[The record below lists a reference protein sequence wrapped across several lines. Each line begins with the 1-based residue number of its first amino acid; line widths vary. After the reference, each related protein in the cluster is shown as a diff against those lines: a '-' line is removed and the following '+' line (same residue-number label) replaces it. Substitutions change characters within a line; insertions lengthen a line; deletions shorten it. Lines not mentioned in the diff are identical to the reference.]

1 MAREELNAQKV
12 QAGERK
18 ERAAGGPGEPVLVCG
33 EQDFCEEARRELQR
47 RRKELRVVVADN
59 VQSAR
64 WLIERHAPAV
74 ILAEERVLANGADS
88 LAARREALSAT
99 ISLLAGY
106 APLVWVGGAEEG
118 AEISPALGFAQVDF
132 VPRSALGLPAAITMV
147 ERRMRSSAGTRKEG
161 GAGRAMV
168 SLGELELDDRDFG
181 ELLRHEL
188 NNPLT
193 GILGN
198 AELVL
203 LEVRR
208 EKLEL
213 PPQTRQRLE
222 TITALAVRMR
232 ETVRQLSDRWESAGG
247 YLAVDKEQ
255 HADQPQWPVTS

>member
-1 MAREELNAQKV
+1 MAREELNSQQV

-18 ERAAGGPGEPVLVCG
+18 EWAAGGPGKPVLVCG

-64 WLIERHAPAV
+64 RLIETHAPEV
-74 ILAEERVLANGADS
+74 ILAEERVLANDAGS
-88 LAARREALSAT
+88 LAARREALSAAV
-99 ISLLAGY
+99 SLLAGY

-118 AEISPALGFAQVDF
+118 AEISQAVRFAQVDF

-147 ERRMRSSAGTRKEG
+147 ERRLRNSMAAGKESG
-161 GAGRAMV
+161 TGLAIV
-168 SLGELELDDRDFG
+168 PLDELRLDDRGFG
-181 ELLRHEL
+181 EVLRHEL

-198 AELVL
+198 AELLL

-208 EKLEL
+208 ERLEL

-247 YLAVDKEQ
+247 NLAAEKE
-255 HADQPQWPVTS
+255 HPGVQPQWTVSG